1 MAKEDV
7 FIVRLRKREV
17 KYERPMSVRTLLL
30 ARPEEDIK
38 DGTVEVRLHDT
49 PKVRV
54 FTATE
59 WLDRNLSQYYA
70 YELSMRGRGNK
81 I

>member
-17 KYERPMSVRTLLL
+17 KYERPMSVRTYLLM
-30 ARPEEDIK
+30 RPEEERVR
-38 DGTVEVRLHDT
+38 GTVEVRLHDA
-49 PKVRV
+49 PKARV
-54 FTATE
+54 YAATE
-59 WLDRNLSQYYA
+59 WLDRNMSQYYA

-81 I
+81 P